1 MVNHDGLERS
11 SKEIFQVV
19 LSPYFRDCKSCF
31 ESELGWHF
39 FVMTRILVPESDISL
54 QKKYAYWNL
63 LR

>member
-19 LSPYFRDCKSCF
+19 LSSYFRDCKSF
-31 ESELGWHF
+31 YESELGWYF
-39 FVMTRILVPESDISL
+39 FVMTRTLLPETDILL
-54 QKKYAYWNL
+54 QRKYAYWSL